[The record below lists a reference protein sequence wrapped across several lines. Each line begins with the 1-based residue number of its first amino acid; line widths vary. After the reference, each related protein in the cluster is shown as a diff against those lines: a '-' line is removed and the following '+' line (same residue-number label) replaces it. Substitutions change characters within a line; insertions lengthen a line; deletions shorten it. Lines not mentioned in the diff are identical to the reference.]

1 MRPKALFLVVALC
14 AAAVSHA
21 QQSLSLVFPDAAE
34 REIWIAADPSA
45 GPGQDS
51 VRTSQA
57 TADVPMGS
65 HKASEKVY
73 VWDKTSGNLASLPVS
88 NVKLAW
94 NVDAKAYK
102 DVAAVKVRV
111 EHSGQALASGE
122 VTVDDGAHPQK
133 QLLDPTNKGE
143 LTFFDVKPGSLKVT
157 ARYKAGKDAKSVTQL
172 VDVPL
177 GRKDPTPTAVLSV
190 PEDVATVGAT
200 TPAPASPKAEPKA
213 GGTANDADVPPADL
227 TNRPKENPG
236 SAVGSLVGVL
246 IGLVLACVIGY
257 CIYRYAQQNQDLVKS
272 RLQQMG
278 VDIPQPGDNQAP
290 LDPVT
295 PIAQKR
301 PDPPQ
306 KIILDDAAPLP
317 TSNPAPMGG
326 PIGGQISLGSSAVST
341 GEPRLVAEDGSE
353 MPLMPGETVV
363 GREAGLG
370 LSLVGESTI
379 SRRHANLVRNGS
391 EVVLTDQG
399 STNGTYV
406 NGARLSAP
414 TVLRPGDAVQFG
426 SVRFRYEG

>member
-14 AAAVSHA
+14 ASAISHA
-21 QQSLSLVFPDAAE
+21 QQSLSLVFPSAAE
-34 REIWIAADPSA
+34 REIWISADPGA
-45 GPGQDS
+45 GPGSNS
-51 VRTSQA
+51 VRTNQGA
-57 TADVPMGS
+57 ADIPLGT
-65 HKASEKVY
+65 HKTSEKVY

-88 NVKLAW
+88 DVKLAW
-94 NVDAKAYK
+94 TVDAKAFK
-102 DVAAVKVRV
+102 DVAQVKVRV
-111 EHSGQALASGE
+111 EHGGQGLASGE
-122 VTVDDGAHPQK
+122 VTVDDGHPQK

-143 LTFFDVKPGSLKVT
+143 LTFFDVKPGSIKVT

-177 GRKDPTPTAVLSV
+177 ERKEPTPTAVLSI
-190 PEDVATVGAT
+190 PEDVATVGAAT
-200 TPAPASPKAEPKA
+200 TPAPATPKTETKA
-213 GGTANDADVPPADL
+213 STASDSDVPPADL
-227 TNRPKENPG
+227 TKRKEDPG
-236 SAVGSLVGVL
+236 SAAGSLVGVL
-246 IGLVLACVIGY
+246 IGLVLAGVIGY

-295 PIAQKR
+295 PIAQKK

-306 KIILDDAAPLP
+306 KIILDDAAPIS
-317 TSNPAPMGG
+317 TSNAVPMGG
-326 PIGGQISLGSSAVST
+326 PVGGQISLGSSAVSS
-341 GEPRLVAEDGSE
+341 GEPRLLSEDGAE
-353 MPLMPGETVV
+353 IPLPQGETVV

-370 LSLVGESTI
+370 LSLVAESTV
-379 SRRHANLVRNGS
+379 SRRHANLVRNGN
-391 EVVLTDQG
+391 EVILTDQG

-406 NGARLSAP
+406 NGAKLGAP